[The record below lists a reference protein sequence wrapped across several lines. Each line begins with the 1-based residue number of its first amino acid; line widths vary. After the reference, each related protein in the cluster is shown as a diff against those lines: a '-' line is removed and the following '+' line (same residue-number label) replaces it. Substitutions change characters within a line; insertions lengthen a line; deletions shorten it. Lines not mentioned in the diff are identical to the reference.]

1 MDLTTLTK
9 EQIRGI
15 QLSLKACSKEFPFIK
30 GFFLEKD
37 NVNYKTVLF
46 IVVLVDYELVSK
58 FYNREIH
65 YRGYLRNTDTYNT
78 VGIPF
83 VWGEPSTEE
92 YKFNLDFWSNEK
104 NKVQNLLDLFI
115 NALPEKYKYAPGSLR
130 ANVPHI
136 QGYCQIGTPCI
147 DNNIDDV
154 YGKVFLLG
162 KD

>member
-46 IVVLVDYELVSK
+46 IVVLVDYELLSK
-58 FYNREIH
+58 FYNREIN

-83 VWGEPSTEE
+83 VWGEPGTEE

-104 NKVQNLLDLFI
+104 YKIQNLLELLI
-115 NALPEKYKYAPGSLR
+115 NALPEQFKYTP
-130 ANVPHI
+130 VPHI
-136 QGYCQIGTPCI
+136 QGYCQIGTPCV

-154 YGKVFLLG
+154 YGKVFSLG

>member
-1 MDLTTLTK
+1 MNLELLTK
-9 EQIRGI
+9 DQIRGI

-58 FYNREIH
+58 FYNREIN

-83 VWGEPSTEE
+83 VWGEPGTEE
-92 YKFNLDFWSNEK
+92 YNVNLNFWSNEK
-104 NKVQNLLDLFI
+104 YKVQNLLELLI
-115 NALPEKYKYAPGSLR
+115 NALPEQFKYTP
-130 ANVPHI
+130 VPHI

-154 YGKVFLLG
+154 YGKVFSLG

>member
-46 IVVLVDYELVSK
+46 IVVLVDYKLVSK
-58 FYNREIH
+58 FYNREIN
-65 YRGYLRNTDTYNT
+65 YRGFLRNTDTYNT

-83 VWGEPSTEE
+83 VWGEPGTEE

-104 NKVQNLLDLFI
+104 YKIQNLLNLFI
-115 NALPEKYKYAPGSLR
+115 NALPEQFKCTPAP
-130 ANVPHI
+130 NI
-136 QGYCQIGTPCI
+136 QGYCQIGTPCV

-154 YGKVFLLG
+154 YGKVFSLG